1 MTTKA
6 PGSGRHA
13 QFKALT
19 YDGFRELAKDP
30 GLSRYEKIGF
40 PDSYR
45 AGKEEAIFR
54 DLCAKLPALSRS
66 GARIVDIGAG
76 CSDLPA
82 LLLRNAESLGQR
94 LAFVDS
100 AEMLALTPD
109 STVLEKVAAMF
120 PGCRDFVT
128 ANTGR
133 CDAVIV
139 YSVFHYVFAEGSTWR
154 FLDTALSLLAP
165 GGALLI
171 GDLPNLSKRRR
182 FFASEAGARFHR
194 EYTGEDEE
202 PVVEFNRLDPGEI
215 DDSVIFSVLAR
226 ARLQGFDGYVVPQ
239 PPELPMAN
247 RREDILVTRP

>member
-6 PGSGRHA
+6 PESEQQAR
-13 QFKALT
+13 FNALT

-30 GLSRYEKIGF
+30 ALSRYEKIGF

-45 AGKEEAIFR
+45 AGMEEAIFR
-54 DLCAKLPALSRS
+54 DLCAKLPALSRA

-76 CSDLPA
+76 CSDLPV
-82 LLLRNAESLGQR
+82 LIVRNAESLGQR

-109 STVLEKVAAMF
+109 SAVLEKVAAMF
-120 PGCRDFVT
+120 PRCADFVA
-128 ANTGR
+128 ANAGR
-133 CDAVIV
+133 CDAVVV
-139 YSVFHYVFAEGSTWR
+139 YSVFQYVFAEGGTWA
-154 FLDTALSLLAP
+154 FLDAALSLLAP

-171 GDLPNLSKRRR
+171 GDIPNLSKRRR
-182 FFASEAGARFHR
+182 FLASETGARFHR
-194 EYTGEDEE
+194 EYTGRDED

-215 DDSVIFSVLAR
+215 DDSVIYSVLAR

-239 PPELPMAN
+239 PPGLPMAN

>member
-1 MTTKA
+1 MTTQ
-6 PGSGRHA
+6 G
-13 QFKALT
+13 LT
-19 YDGFRELAKDP
+19 YEGFRELARDSK
-30 GLSRYEKIGF
+30 LSRYEKIGF

-54 DLCAKLPALSRS
+54 DLCAKLPALARR

-76 CSDLPA
+76 CSDLPG
-82 LLLRNAESLGQR
+82 LLVRNAQSLDQR

-100 AEMLALTPD
+100 QEMLSHTPD
-109 STVLEKVAAMF
+109 AAVLEKVAAMF
-120 PGCRDFVT
+120 PDCTDFMA

-139 YSVFHYVFAEGSTWR
+139 YSVFQYVFAEANTWR
-154 FLDTALSLLAP
+154 FLDAALSLLAP

-171 GDLPNLSKRRR
+171 GDIPNVSKRRR
-182 FFASEAGARFHR
+182 FFASETGARFHR
-194 EYTGEDEE
+194 EFTGKDED
-202 PVVEFNRLDPGEI
+202 PVVEFNRLDPGDI

-226 ARLQGFDGYVVPQ
+226 ARQQGFDGYVVPQ